1 MARTNPHHD
10 WDEPARTSRGGVR
23 QDGAEWESLRN
34 EIVALLDHV
43 EDQVAGVRQ
52 PRHTPPPPPPPAA
65 RPRDTGRR
73 HEALR
78 SVRLAVDRLA
88 DRSEPET
95 PPSPD
100 PANRV
105 VRDSVAD
112 AINQIRARQT
122 GARSPAPA
130 AQTAELSGFADTL
143 NALGERIGR
152 FEAEMAS
159 RFDRFANQ
167 PDIAAQVAQLSEVIE
182 MLAGAVS
189 NNGEVQRIDQLADTV
204 DRLASYQVESTGRNQ
219 QFQDRQDAGLKAI
232 QETVRNIYDRIDA
245 LEMARGGDSPEI
257 ERIGREV
264 GAISSAIAASGSDA
278 GEILARID
286 ALQDRIAAMPP
297 SGGAGAD
304 LGFSIEELRDAIVSA
319 IEPQLAALAAP
330 AMPGDIET
338 QLRHIAQ
345 TVEKTSA
352 QLETLAALRGVE
364 AQAPD
369 LDALADLIVER
380 TRGGID
386 SGAESTPVIAKAD
399 LDALEQRLAALFSA
413 EPETAQP
420 DPGLNI
426 VRDSIAQVDNRLGR
440 LEAMLNT
447 RHETPAAEAR
457 PRRRE
462 PSDTMPADP
471 VSGAPRKVLSED
483 PAITL
488 ETARTQAAPG
498 FNLDP
503 ETIARPVKPQ
513 SSFADEPERPFAAER
528 AEPGE
533 TAGSRPLASRSN
545 FIEAARRSARQ
556 QPEEESASRSL
567 IARALS
573 RFQKAEAEEAYAP
586 QEAEPAPAIEPQAD
600 PFVAPPVETAS
611 EAEGFEPGFIAR
623 NRRALLLGAAL
634 VVVIALAVPL
644 VLNRVTG
651 GDAPIRQAATPPVP
665 AEAPAPEPQAPAQE
679 PVEAAGDVSSLMSG
693 VRMID
698 APSALSPAT
707 LDAGAVDP
715 IQTAALGNPPDRY
728 IDRTMTAS
736 IPDTPPATAV
746 LPEISVPDTIEPEL
760 LRTAAEAGDSK
771 AQFEIGA
778 IFTEGHV
785 VEQDFAQAAAWYE
798 RSAAQG
804 FAPAQYR
811 LGNLYESGRGV
822 DRDLEL
828 ARLWYQRAAE
838 AGNRMSMHNLAS
850 LYAGGELQTQDFEAA
865 AHWFEE
871 AGARG
876 LTDSQFNL
884 GMLHARGLGVE
895 QSFEDS
901 YFWFSLAARSGD
913 EDAVTARE
921 DVARSLEA
929 ETINVLSD
937 RLAAWQ
943 PAEIDMA
950 ANFAPIGTWDAAFDP
965 GQAIANREV
974 VERVQMLLGKLGYD
988 VGQPDGLAG
997 PRTREA
1003 ILAFERATGMN
1014 EKGEVNPRLL
1024 AVLGSQ
1030 PV

>member
-10 WDEPARTSRGGVR
+10 WDEPARTSRDGVR
-23 QDGAEWESLRN
+23 PDGAEWESLRN

-52 PRHTPPPPPPPAA
+52 PRQAPPPPPPPAA
-65 RPRDTGRR
+65 SPRDTGRR

-88 DRSEPET
+88 DRPEPET
-95 PPSPD
+95 PRNPD

-122 GARSPAPA
+122 GAQSPAPA
-130 AQTAELSGFADTL
+130 ARTAELSGFADAL

-167 PDIAAQVAQLSEVIE
+167 PDIAAQVTQLSEVIE

-189 NNGEVQRIDQLADTV
+189 NNGEVQRINQLADTV
-204 DRLASYQVESTGRNQ
+204 DRLASYQVESTGRSQ
-219 QFQDRQDAGLKAI
+219 EFQDRQDAGLEAI

-278 GEILARID
+278 VEILARID

-304 LGFSIEELRDAIVSA
+304 LGFSIEELRDAIVLA

-330 AMPGDIET
+330 AMPDDIEA

-352 QLETLAALRGVE
+352 QLETLAALRGVD
-364 AQAPD
+364 AQTPD

-380 TRGGID
+380 TRGGTD
-386 SGAESTPVIAKAD
+386 SEAESAPAIAKAD

-413 EPETAQP
+413 EPEPAQP
-420 DPGLNI
+420 DPGFNI

-440 LEAMLNT
+440 LEAMLNN
-447 RHETPAAEAR
+447 RHETPVADPR

-462 PSDTMPADP
+462 PSDTMPNDP
-471 VSGAPRKVLSED
+471 ASGAPRKVLSED

-488 ETARTQAAPG
+488 ETARTQPAPG
-498 FNLDP
+498 FSLDP

-528 AEPGE
+528 VEPGE
-533 TAGSRPLASRSN
+533 TTGSRPLASRSN

-573 RFQKAEAEEAYAP
+573 RFQKAEAEEDYAP
-586 QEAEPAPAIEPQAD
+586 QAAEPAPAIEPEPD
-600 PFVAPPVETAS
+600 PFVAPPVETAP
-611 EAEGFEPGFIAR
+611 EMDGFEPGFLAR

-651 GDAPIRQAATPPVP
+651 ADAPIRQAATPPVP
-665 AEAPAPEPQAPAQE
+665 VEAPAPEPEAPADE
-679 PVEAAGDVSSLMSG
+679 PAEAASDVSSLMSG

-707 LDAGAVDP
+707 LDAGSVDP

-736 IPDTPPATAV
+736 IPETHTSAV
-746 LPEISVPDTIEPEL
+746 LPEIRVPDTIEPEL
-760 LRTAAEAGDSK
+760 LRTAAEAGDFK

-798 RSAAQG
+798 RSGAQG

-822 DRDLEL
+822 DRDLDL

-884 GMLHARGLGVE
+884 GMLYARGLGVE

-929 ETINVLSD
+929 DTIHLLSD

-950 ANFAPIGTWDAAFDP
+950 ANFAPIGTWDEAFDP
-965 GQAIANREV
+965 GQAITNREV